1 MNKKKL
7 IIIVVVALVGAGGAY
22 KTVLAKPKE
31 KAPKPKVAGEIY
43 VLPKE
48 FLVNLA
54 DDRFAKLQVALV
66 VEHLPV
72 AAGGHGAPTPPEG
85 YGAEPQEAVIRD
97 IITNEL
103 TDVLGPGADRP
114 RGPREDQEAHPRV
127 DQEAHGRPRRGSPLP
142 GRHRPVA
149 MADPVDYVPFETPR
163 RRGAAQA
170 APSSSGSTTS
180 PSSSRSRSGART

>member
-7 IIIVVVALVGAGGAY
+7 IIIVVVALVAAGGAY
-22 KTVLAKPKE
+22 KTVLAKPK
-31 KAPKPKVAGEIY
+31 KAEPKPKVTGQIY

-72 AAGGHGAPTPPEG
+72 AASGHGAPTPPEG
-85 YGAEPQEAVIRD
+85 YGTEPQEAVIRD

-103 TDVLGPGADRP
+103 TDASDRDLIGHEGREKIKKRILQSIKKHTDVHVEEVLFPDVTV
-114 RGPREDQEAHPRV
+114 Q
-127 DQEAHGRPRRGSPLP
+127 
-142 GRHRPVA
+142 
-149 MADPVDYVPFETPR
+149 
-163 RRGAAQA
+163 
-170 APSSSGSTTS
+170 
-180 PSSSRSRSGART
+180 

>member
-7 IIIVVVALVGAGGAY
+7 IIIVVVALVAAGGAY
-22 KTVLAKPKE
+22 KTVLAKPK
-31 KAPKPKVAGEIY
+31 KAEPKPKVSGQIY

-54 DDRFAKLQVALV
+54 DDRFAKLQVALI

-103 TDVLGPGADRP
+103 TDASDRELIGHEGREKIKKRILVSIKKHTDVHVEEVLFPDVTV
-114 RGPREDQEAHPRV
+114 Q
-127 DQEAHGRPRRGSPLP
+127 
-142 GRHRPVA
+142 
-149 MADPVDYVPFETPR
+149 
-163 RRGAAQA
+163 
-170 APSSSGSTTS
+170 
-180 PSSSRSRSGART
+180 

>member
-1 MNKKKL
+1 MNKK
-7 IIIVVVALVGAGGAY
+7 IVIVIVAALVGAGGAY

-31 KAPKPKVAGEIY
+31 KAPEPKVAGAIY

-54 DDRFAKLQVALV
+54 DDRYAKLQVALV

-85 YGAEPQEAVIRD
+85 YGTEPQEAVVRD

-103 TDVLGPGADRP
+103 TDASDEQLIDHEGREKIKKRILQSIKKHTDVHVEEVLFPDVTV
-114 RGPREDQEAHPRV
+114 Q
-127 DQEAHGRPRRGSPLP
+127 
-142 GRHRPVA
+142 
-149 MADPVDYVPFETPR
+149 
-163 RRGAAQA
+163 
-170 APSSSGSTTS
+170 
-180 PSSSRSRSGART
+180 

>member
-7 IIIVVVALVGAGGAY
+7 IIILIAALVGAGGAY

-31 KAPKPKVAGEIY
+31 KAPEPKVHGQVY
-43 VLPKE
+43 VMPKE

-54 DDRFAKLQVALV
+54 GDRYAKLQVALV

-72 AAGGHGAPTPPEG
+72 AAGGHDTPTPPDG

-103 TDVLGPGADRP
+103 TDATDRELIDHEGRERIKKRILQSIKKHTDVHVEEVLFPDVTV
-114 RGPREDQEAHPRV
+114 Q
-127 DQEAHGRPRRGSPLP
+127 
-142 GRHRPVA
+142 
-149 MADPVDYVPFETPR
+149 
-163 RRGAAQA
+163 
-170 APSSSGSTTS
+170 
-180 PSSSRSRSGART
+180 

>member
-7 IIIVVVALVGAGGAY
+7 IIIVVVALVAAGGAY

-31 KAPKPKVAGEIY
+31 KAPEPKVAGEVY

-54 DDRFAKLQVALV
+54 DDRFAKLQVELV

-72 AAGGHGAPTPPEG
+72 AEGGHAAATPPEG
-85 YGAEPQEAVIRD
+85 YGTEPQEAVVRD

-103 TDVLGPGADRP
+103 TDASDRDLIGHEGREKIKKRIVQSIKKHTDVPVEEVLFPDVTV
-114 RGPREDQEAHPRV
+114 Q
-127 DQEAHGRPRRGSPLP
+127 
-142 GRHRPVA
+142 
-149 MADPVDYVPFETPR
+149 
-163 RRGAAQA
+163 
-170 APSSSGSTTS
+170 
-180 PSSSRSRSGART
+180 